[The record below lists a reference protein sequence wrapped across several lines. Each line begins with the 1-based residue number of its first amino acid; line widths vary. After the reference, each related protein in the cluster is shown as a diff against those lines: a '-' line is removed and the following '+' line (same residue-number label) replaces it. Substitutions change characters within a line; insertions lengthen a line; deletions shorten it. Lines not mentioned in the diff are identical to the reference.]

1 MTGDFCM
8 EEAVDAV
15 NETCVDDTGD
25 IASGLCANEEID
37 QTVRCAGRCA
47 EGVVDSAT
55 EDAKRRRREEKVEAV
70 VCIRSGSCAL
80 QQRPQDNMRND
91 IVCKWT

>member
-37 QTVRCAGRCA
+37 
-47 EGVVDSAT
+47 
-55 EDAKRRRREEKVEAV
+55 
-70 VCIRSGSCAL
+70 
-80 QQRPQDNMRND
+80 
-91 IVCKWT
+91 